1 MVRLLRGTSGPFLVA
16 RSCRGDPEVVVHSSG
31 GVQEVWAVLV
41 LGVLV
46 CSLQL
51 TKLGVEHESMVSC
64 MPPMCKIYQRILDM
78 CADFNI
84 APKVE
89 CR

>member
-41 LGVLV
+41 LGVV
-46 CSLQL
+46 FCSLQL
-51 TKLGVEHESMVSC
+51 TKLGVEHESMVSW
-64 MPPMCKIYQRILDM
+64 MLPMCKSISEDIRHVRG
-78 CADFNI
+78 F
-84 APKVE
+84 
-89 CR
+89 